1 MINKFN
7 GYDEAKKKAQS
18 AGAAKLP
25 AGVYVCKILGTKLD
39 GNMLKVQFDV
49 AEGEY
54 KDFFQAQYKASK
66 DEDKKYKGM
75 TTIWLPK
82 DDGSEKDA
90 KTKTTFARWTT
101 SIEESND
108 GYVWDWDETKWKG
121 KFVGICYGEVGK
133 NIDGKNVRFNE
144 CRWPASVESVK
155 SGKAKVPAF
164 FAYKGY
170 SDEPST
176 TAPANTDFMNI
187 PDGIQE
193 EIPFK

>member
-1 MINKFN
+1 MIKQFN

-25 AGVYVCKILGTKLD
+25 AGVYICKILGTKLD

-75 TTIWLPK
+75 TTVWLPK
-82 DDGSEKDA
+82 DDGSEGDA
-90 KTKTTFARWTT
+90 RTKASFARWTT

-121 KFVGICYGEVGK
+121 KLVGICYGEVGK
-133 NIDGKNVRFNE
+133 VINGKSVRFNE
-144 CRWPASVESVK
+144 CRWPVSVGAVK
-155 SGKAKVPAF
+155 AGRAKTPEF
-164 FAYKGY
+164 YAYKGY
-170 SDEPST
+170 TEASSTNTST
-176 TAPANTDFMNI
+176 TTDFMNI
-187 PDGIQE
+187 PDEIDE

>member
-1 MINKFN
+1 MIKQFN

-66 DEDKKYKGM
+66 DENKKYKGM
-75 TTIWLPK
+75 TTVWLPK
-82 DDGSEKDA
+82 DDGSEDDA
-90 KTKTTFARWTT
+90 RTKSNFAKWTT

-121 KFVGICYGEVGK
+121 KLVGICYGEVGRVI
-133 NIDGKNVRFNE
+133 NGKSVRFNE
-144 CRWPASVESVK
+144 CRWPVSVGAVK
-155 SGKAKVPAF
+155 AGRAKTPGF
-164 FAYKGY
+164 YAYKGY
-170 SDEPST
+170 TEASNTNTST
-176 TAPANTDFMNI
+176 TTDFMKI
-187 PDGIQE
+187 PDEIDE

>member
-1 MINKFN
+1 MIKQFN
-7 GYDEAKKKAQS
+7 GYDEAKKKAQN

-66 DEDKKYKGM
+66 DENKKYKGM
-75 TTIWLPK
+75 TTVWLPK
-82 DDGSEKDA
+82 DDGSEDDA
-90 KTKTTFARWTT
+90 KTKSNFAKWTT

-108 GYVWDWDETKWKG
+108 GYVWDWDEAKWKG
-121 KFVGICYGEVGK
+121 KLVGICYGEVGK
-133 NIDGKNVRFNE
+133 VINGKSVRFNE
-144 CRWPASVESVK
+144 CRWPVSVGAVK
-155 SGKAKVPAF
+155 AGRAKTPAF
-164 FAYKGY
+164 YAYKGY
-170 SDEPST
+170 TEASSTNTST
-176 TAPANTDFMNI
+176 TTDFMKI
-187 PDGIQE
+187 PDEIDE

>member
-18 AGAAKLP
+18 AGAPKLP

-54 KDFFQAQYKASK
+54 KDFFQTQYKASK

-75 TTIWLPK
+75 TTVWLPK
-82 DDGSEKDA
+82 DDGSEGDARTKDN
-90 KTKTTFARWTT
+90 FARWTT
-101 SIEESND
+101 SIEESNE

-121 KFVGICYGEVGK
+121 KLVGICYGEVGK
-133 NIDGKNVRFNE
+133 VINGKSVRFNE
-144 CRWPASVESVK
+144 CRRPVSVGAVK
-155 SGKAKVPAF
+155 AGRAKTPEF
-164 FAYKGY
+164 YAYKGY
-170 SDEPST
+170 TEASNTNTST
-176 TAPANTDFMNI
+176 TTDFMNI